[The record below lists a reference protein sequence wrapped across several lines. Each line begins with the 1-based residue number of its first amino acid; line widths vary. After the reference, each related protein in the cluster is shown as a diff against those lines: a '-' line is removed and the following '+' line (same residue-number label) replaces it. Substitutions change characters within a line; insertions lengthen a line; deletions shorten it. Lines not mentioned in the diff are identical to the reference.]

1 MRWDY
6 LNRFY
11 DRFKEDG
18 GFKRMLSMG
27 FNCKNTY
34 INYTPTFTAVP
45 AFGIIK
51 AMQMNYIYY
60 HHTIALNPFAFT
72 SAMPELLCCHP
83 MNDTTKN

>member
-27 FNCKNTY
+27 FNCKNAY
-34 INYTPTFTAVP
+34 INYTPTLTAVP

-51 AMQMNYIYY
+51 AM
-60 HHTIALNPFAFT
+60 
-72 SAMPELLCCHP
+72 
-83 MNDTTKN
+83 